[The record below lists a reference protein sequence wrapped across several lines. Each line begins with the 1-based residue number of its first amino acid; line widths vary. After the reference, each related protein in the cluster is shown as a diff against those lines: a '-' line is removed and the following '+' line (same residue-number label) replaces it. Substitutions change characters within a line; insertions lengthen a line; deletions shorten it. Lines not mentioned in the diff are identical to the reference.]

1 MGIFEKKEAQE
12 IIEEG
17 EDLGN
22 MPFQEAKEIILIP
35 NQFDV
40 KIEFTDKQLFHKL
53 IGKKVAVGSVIWEKK
68 SKEEENFGDFGGFEN
83 LGDFFDRLKI
93 IVEKTIPEGV
103 VQITEKTKIKLE
115 KKKGKGE
122 DIPKDKIIE
131 IVKLPNM
138 KDYMKVKSLKD
149 IIKLAKAGHF
159 VNKVKTKTKTT
170 YFLYPYYFEETN

>member
-1 MGIFEKKEAQE
+1 MGIFGKKDAQE

-17 EDLGN
+17 ENLED
-22 MPFQEAKEIILIP
+22 MPFQEAKEIILVP

-40 KIEFTDKQLFHKL
+40 TIETTDKQLLHKL
-53 IGKKVAVGSVIWEKK
+53 LGRKVTVGSIVWEKK
-68 SKEEENFGDFGGFEN
+68 SKEEQSFGDFGD
-83 LGDFFDRLKI
+83 LGDFFGRLKM
-93 IVEKTIPEGV
+93 IVEKTIPKGI
-103 VQITEKTKIKLE
+103 VQVTEKTKIKLE
-115 KKKGKGE
+115 KKKAKG
-122 DIPKDKIIE
+122 DDLPKEKIIE

-170 YFLYPYYFEETN
+170 YFLHPYYFEDAN